1 LQDYADKE
9 KPGFKNP
16 VPNSQFMG
24 GEEIKP
30 EKGSRGKQLKDW
42 DNYNFVVIPSFYY
55 YFKCAWVSRFG

>member
-30 EKGSRGKQLKDW
+30 ENGNRGKQLKDW
-42 DNYNFVVIPSFYY
+42 DNYSFL
-55 YFKCAWVSRFG
+55 

>member
-1 LQDYADKE
+1 MQTK

-30 EKGSRGKQLKDW
+30 ENGNRGKQLKDW
-42 DNYNFVVIPSFYY
+42 DNYNFVVIPVFIII
-55 YFKCAWVSRFG
+55 FKCAWLSRFG